1 MTLPGKIAF
10 KISAVPLSAELEIKP
25 DYDGEERILVLELS
39 VSVDVRVWREEEMEL
54 LTDLY
59 SLREKAVPVVRE
71 RIGERLLVK
80 MRQNAG

>member
-1 MTLPGKIAF
+1 M
-10 KISAVPLSAELEIKP
+10 
-25 DYDGEERILVLELS
+25 LELS